1 MLPPGTENNTAVM
14 AFCGTVL
21 TLQNAGGIT
30 LASPFPIPEV
40 FLCTVL
46 KVKLN

>member
-21 TLQNAGGIT
+21 ALQDAGGIT

-40 FLCTVL
+40 YLCTVL
-46 KVKLN
+46 KAERN